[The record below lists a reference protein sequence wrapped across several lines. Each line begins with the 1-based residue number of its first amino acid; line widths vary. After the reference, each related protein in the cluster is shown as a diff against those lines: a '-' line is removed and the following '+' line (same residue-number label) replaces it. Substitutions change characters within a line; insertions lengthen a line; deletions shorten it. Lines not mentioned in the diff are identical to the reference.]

1 MEANAN
7 TPSLLSVMS
16 EFNRLTVDDY
26 QRTYAW
32 DVEQLDEFFEDLVE
46 CAQTGD
52 SHFFGT
58 LILQSSRPKEASVVD
73 GQQRLTTS
81 YITVAAIRDAAL
93 ALPSDLI
100 EKEDELSI
108 RVSDEAWKYLIPG
121 TKKKEARFT
130 SNKFLREI
138 LMESVLPVVP
148 NQKPIPDKDIQLT
161 LKFRK
166 AIKYIRGLIRDDLE
180 KIETFELKRD
190 RLYSLLEALTK
201 RFLVLR
207 VTTSTLDESLEI
219 FLTLNNR
226 GLPLGPSDLVRG
238 EITSSLS
245 SGLDPLAQQKLHG
258 VIFDEWRAIADA
270 VEEPEVFLRHYLVAT
285 GDSKVTK
292 KKVVETVTK
301 RIKTANG
308 DKSKALAEEFWTN
321 LKSGAQIYS
330 QIINSTHD
338 SEQGYY
344 IHILESFA
352 RSHRIFLLGLFA
364 AEISDAD
371 RLEMVRLLNTL
382 CIRYTMANQN
392 AQKLEDYFQSLC
404 KDLRKGAQPAE
415 LIEKLREKI
424 QEVHLDVY
432 KYFQSAGENIGM
444 SRAIMHGLSRKLA
457 PGAVK
462 LPLNKGIHLEHI
474 APQRETNDWL
484 KDLFSGNSDLYEDY
498 DKYVKQAGN
507 LTILDPTINVGIG
520 QDSFTDK
527 KKEYKK
533 SVFFITNNLWQLDA
547 WRQEHIEARTEW
559 IAECFSVIWSTEK
572 QASELK
578 DFVTWLSERD

>member
-7 TPSLLSVMS
+7 TPSLLSVMGEYS
-16 EFNRLTVDDY
+16 KLVVDDY

-32 DVEQLDEFFEDLVE
+32 EAEQLDEFFEDLIE

-58 LILQSSRPKEASVVD
+58 LILQSNKAKEASVVD

-93 ALPSDLI
+93 SLPSDWI

-108 RVSDEAWKYLIPG
+108 RVSDEAWKFLIPG

-130 SNKFLREI
+130 SNKFLRDI
-138 LMESVLPVVP
+138 LMNSVLAVSPD
-148 NQKPIPDKDIQLT
+148 QKAIPDKDIQLT
-161 LKFRK
+161 LRFRK
-166 AIKYIRGLIRDDLE
+166 AIKYIRGLIREDLE
-180 KIETFELKRD
+180 KIETFDEKRD

-238 EITSSLS
+238 EITSTLS
-245 SGLDPLAQQKLHG
+245 SGMEPAAQQKLHG
-258 VIFDEWRAIADA
+258 TIFDEWRAIAEA

-292 KKVVETVTK
+292 KKVVETVSK
-301 RIKTANG
+301 SIKTANG
-308 DKSKALAEEFWTN
+308 EKSKALAEEFWAN
-321 LKSGAQIYS
+321 LKVGAQSYS
-330 QIINSTHD
+330 QIINASHD
-338 SEQGYY
+338 TEMGYY

-352 RSHRIFLLGLFA
+352 RSHRIFSLGLFNTNV
-364 AEISDAD
+364 SDSEK
-371 RLEMVRLLNTL
+371 LEMVRLLNVL
-382 CIRYTMANQN
+382 CIRYTMASQN

-404 KDLRKGAQPAE
+404 KDFRKGAPASE
-415 LIEKLREKI
+415 VISKLKEKI
-424 QEVHLDVY
+424 DEIPLDVV
-432 KYFQSAGENIGM
+432 KYFEIAGENIGM
-444 SRAIMHGLSRKLA
+444 SRAIVHGLSRKLA

-474 APQRETNDWL
+474 APQTETTEWL
-484 KDLFSGNSDLYEDY
+484 EDLFAGNAALYEDY

-520 QDSFTDK
+520 QDSFSEK

-533 SVFFITNNLWQLDA
+533 SVFFITNNLCELDA
-547 WRQEHIEARTEW
+547 WRQEHIEARTKW
-559 IAECFSVIWSTEK
+559 IAECFNMIWATEK
-572 QASELK
+572 PSAAVK
-578 DFVTWLSERD
+578 DFVSWFKRQI